1 MYQECILYV
10 SWMCHVCIMII
21 MDVSWWMYQ
30 CITWRLPPPC
40 ALPQHWPAPPSA
52 SQELLPKHLKKNGG
66 GIEYLSHVTDLFA
79 ILDVSWMYQECIM
92 LPICLL
98 YWPVS
103 LYSILSMASYLPRT
117 CNKKAMSD
125 KKLLQKVF
133 WKNVLRDRALTD
145 HGCLGELETKFVNLV
160 FKTTL
165 TFSFLTKR
173 IPVTKK
179 WQRF

>member
-1 MYQECILYV
+1 MYQECI
-10 SWMCHVCIMII
+10 
-21 MDVSWWMYQ
+21 MDVSWMYQGWIYQ

-52 SQELLPKHLKKNGG
+52 SQELLPMHLKKNGG

-117 CNKKAMSD
+117 CNKKPCRIKSCFR
-125 KKLLQKVF
+125 KVF
-133 WKNVLRDRALTD
+133 QRFFKNVSRDRAPPD
-145 HGCLGELETKFVNLV
+145 HGCLGELETKLVNLV

-173 IPVTKK
+173 IPVTN
-179 WQRF
+179 

>member
-1 MYQECILYV
+1 MLVVNFFIKPSSPSSCFLLSAPSPTSAPCLSIHPSTQKRLFTKIPQCIKNVFCMYRECI
-10 SWMCHVCIMII
+10 M
-21 MDVSWWMYQ
+21 MDVSMYHLKVAASL
-30 CITWRLPPPC
+30 C
-40 ALPQHWPAPPSA
+40 SA
-52 SQELLPKHLKKNGG
+52 STLASSPFCLSRTASNASGG

-125 KKLLQKVF
+125 KVLLLQK
-133 WKNVLRDRALTD
+133 
-145 HGCLGELETKFVNLV
+145 G
-160 FKTTL
+160 
-165 TFSFLTKR
+165 FSKIF
-173 IPVTKK
+173 
-179 WQRF
+179 